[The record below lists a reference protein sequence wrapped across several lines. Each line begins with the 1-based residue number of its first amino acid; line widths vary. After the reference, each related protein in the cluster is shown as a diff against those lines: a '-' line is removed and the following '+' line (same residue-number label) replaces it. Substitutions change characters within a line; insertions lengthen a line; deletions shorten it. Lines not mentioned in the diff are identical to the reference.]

1 METIFDWVT
10 MLVFAGLVVLFLQ
23 RSTLDEPIDTIWHY
37 MPPSVACA
45 AANYAGNEGYPII
58 AFLILIAIGAYGI
71 FVLKVGLPTRKE

>member
-10 MLVFAGLVVLFLQ
+10 MLVFAGLIVLFLQ

-58 AFLILIAIGAYGI
+58 AFLILVAIGAYGI
-71 FVLKVGLPTRKE
+71 FVLKVGLPSRKE

>member
-71 FVLKVGLPTRKE
+71 FILKVGLPTRKE